1 MQKLW
6 KAQTLVTSFAIL
18 SALLLLSM
26 SASFNAKHL
35 RLGVEA
41 SRAPNALIELKVKVD
56 IVGIGSLSDQSR
68 PASMIISWG
77 STVAFP

>member
-41 SRAPNALIELKVKVD
+41 SRAPNALIELEVKVD
-56 IVGIGSLSDQSR
+56 IRDVPR
-68 PASMIISWG
+68 PKIPRTG
-77 STVAFP
+77 KTKNVYLR